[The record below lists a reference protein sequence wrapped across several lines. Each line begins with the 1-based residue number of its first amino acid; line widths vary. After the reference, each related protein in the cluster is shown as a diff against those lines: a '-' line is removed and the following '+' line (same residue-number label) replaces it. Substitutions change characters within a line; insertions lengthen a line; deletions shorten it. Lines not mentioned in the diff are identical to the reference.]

1 MLTPEKINAMK
12 IINAEFKELNKNPL
26 VTFGITVGLFNE
38 DNMFEWKCTIL
49 GPKDT
54 FYKGGL
60 FYLKIIFPDN
70 YPNAKPEMI
79 FLTPIYHLNVK
90 YFSSENQPLGHI
102 CINTLNDWKP
112 GDSVLKI
119 LPELFAL
126 LHKNNPESPYDDFN
140 HTRRNEFVNNP
151 NLFAKKAK
159 YFTDKYAS
167 PNYKLNPLEFPNRW
181 DFTYNEKN
189 V

>member
-12 IINAEFKELNKNPL
+12 IINSEYKELNKNPL

-90 YFSSENQPLGHI
+90 YFASENQPLGHI

-126 LHKNNPESPYDDFN
+126 LHKNNPESPYDDFK
-140 HTRRNEFVNNP
+140 HTRKNEFINNRP
-151 NLFAKKAK
+151 LFEKKAAF
-159 YFTDKYAS
+159 FTKKYALS
-167 PNYKLNPLEFPNRW
+167 NTIPKEYRNGW
-181 DFTYNEKN
+181 DFTYK
-189 V
+189 